1 MFGDTPLHIVEDQER
16 LAELVEK
23 LESAPVF
30 GVDTESNSMYAYT
43 ERVCLIQFSIIGED
57 WIVDPLAVKDLS
69 SLGPVL
75 ADRSIPKVLHG
86 ADYDVR
92 CLHRDYGFRIHG
104 LFDTLIAAQILG
116 MPKVGLA
123 DLLERFF
130 GLDVDKQFQRHN
142 WARRP
147 LLPDHLFYARGDT
160 HYLMALREIMLRRL
174 EDAGRVAAVE
184 EECRLME
191 KLEFVPRPFDPDDY
205 LRLKGIGKLS
215 DEKMRVLRRLFEFR
229 EKEAERVD
237 RPPFKVIPN
246 RTLVDLAKKL
256 PDNEDDLPLSR
267 RSSIRR
273 KYSKKLLR
281 EIEKGL
287 DEDWKVDRRRKK
299 KKRKKKGKKKKPSR
313 LTGRAADRAMEAL
326 KNWRN
331 DLTDQRGFTSHNVV
345 SNAVLKRIASARPHT
360 VDELREVQDVRNWQ
374 AEEFGDPI
382 LEVLEEVD
390 PTD

>member
-1 MFGDTPLHIVEDQER
+1 MFGDTPLHIVEDASR
-16 LAELVEK
+16 LADLVET
-23 LESAPVF
+23 LESASVI
-30 GVDTESNSMYAYT
+30 GIDTESNSMYAYT
-43 ERVCLIQFSIIGED
+43 ERVCLIQFSVIGED

-104 LFDTLIAAQILG
+104 LFDTLIAAQLLA

-130 GLDVDKQFQRHN
+130 GLDVDKQFQRHD

-160 HYLMALREIMLRRL
+160 HYLMALREILLRRL
-174 EDAGRVAAVE
+174 EAAGRVSHVE
-184 EECRLME
+184 EECLLME
-191 KLEFVPRPFDPDDY
+191 QLEFEPREFDPDDY

-215 DEKMRVLRRLFEFR
+215 DDQMRVLRRLFVFR

-246 RTLVDLAKKL
+246 RTLVDLARQL
-256 PDNEDDLPLSR
+256 PDREDDLPLSR

-273 KYSKKLLR
+273 KYAKKLLR
-281 EIEKGL
+281 EIEEGL

-299 KKRKKKGKKKKPSR
+299 KKPKRSRKKEPSR

-331 DLTDQRGFTSHNVV
+331 DLTEQRGFTSHNVV
-345 SNAVLKRIASARPHT
+345 SNAVLKRIASARPYT
-360 VDELREVQDVRNWQ
+360 LDELRDVQDVRNWQ
-374 AEEFGDPI
+374 AEEFGEPI
-382 LEVLEEVD
+382 LDVLEEID
-390 PTD
+390 PRD

>member
-1 MFGDTPLHIVEDQER
+1 MFGDTPLHIVEDASH

-43 ERVCLIQFSIIGED
+43 ERVCLIQFSVIGED
-57 WIVDPLAVKDLS
+57 WIVDPLAVEDLS
-69 SLGPVL
+69 PLGPVL

-86 ADYDVR
+86 ADYDIR

-104 LFDTLIAAQILG
+104 LFDTLVAAQLLA

-142 WARRP
+142 WAERP

-160 HYLMALREIMLRRL
+160 HYLMALREILLRRL
-174 EDAGRVAAVE
+174 EAAGRIAHVE
-184 EECRLME
+184 EECLLME
-191 KLEFVPRPFDPDDY
+191 KLEFEPRTIDPDDY
-205 LRLKGIGKLS
+205 LRMKGIGKLS
-215 DEKMRVLRRLFEFR
+215 DEQMRVLKRVFLFR

-246 RTLVDLAKKL
+246 RTLIDIARKL
-256 PDNEDDLPLSR
+256 PDHEDDLPLSR

-273 KYSKKLLR
+273 KYGKRL
-281 EIEKGL
+281 L
-287 DEDWKVDRRRKK
+287 DEVEAGLAETWKVDRRRRTKPAP
-299 KKRKKKGKKKKPSR
+299 RKKKEPSR
-313 LTGRAADRAMEAL
+313 LSGRAADRAMEAL

-331 DLTDQRGFTSHNVV
+331 DLTEQRGYTSHNVV
-345 SNAVLKRIASARPHT
+345 SNSVLKRIASARPTT
-360 VDELREVQDVRNWQ
+360 VEELRNVQDVRNWQ
-374 AEEFGDPI
+374 AEEFGQLI
-382 LEVLEEVD
+382 LDVLNEVD
-390 PTD
+390 PR